1 MSPDAPNV
9 DITSHDTY
17 VDGVPH
23 EVFARMRATEPVAW
37 TEEAD
42 GGRGFWSLTKYDDV
56 LYASRH
62 TELFSS
68 RLGIRMEDMDAEE
81 TEARRTMM
89 EMDSPGTH
97 APPAHRGATVHARAP
112 SRTTRAPCE
121 NSPRKCCH
129 NLHGSE
135 EFDFVKDV
143 ARELPM
149 KMLGRL
155 LGLPNEDLDWLVSRG
170 DALIGNSDPDFT
182 DYVVDQSDTSAYRLL
197 PFRSPV
203 AIELF
208 EYAQQA
214 LEERRLT
221 PTHDV
226 LTALLAPTKDGDTL
240 DDPTLKNFFTLMVAA
255 GNDTTR
261 YTMTAGT
268 QVFIER
274 PEIFAALPDD
284 GRGPDEAPRR
294 RGPALGEHDHAL
306 SSHRRRRHRTA
317 RSETRQ
323 GRQGRP
329 LVHLGELRRRAVR
342 RPLRLHQGPRAE
354 RPRRLRTPQRAPLPR
369 RAPRATR
376 IARDVRR
383 DGQGLVEY
391 RSGRPQR
398 TIPIELHQ
406 RDEEAPG
413 SRDLAL
419 EEREILAHL
428 PVGRR
433 AGVTLPLGCA

>member
-1 MSPDAPNV
+1 MSPDAAAV

-23 EVFARMRATEPVAW
+23 EVFARLRASNPVAW

-68 RLGIRMEDMDAEE
+68 RLGIRMEDMDEEE

-89 EMDSPGTH
+89 EMDSPEHTRLRRIV
-97 APPAHRGATVHARAP
+97 ARPFTPRAVAEYEVAVRELAREVLANLDGAT
-112 SRTTRAPCE
+112 
-121 NSPRKCCH
+121 
-129 NLHGSE
+129 
-135 EFDFVKDV
+135 EFDFVKDI

-155 LGLPNEDLDWLVSRG
+155 LGLPDDDLDWLVSRG

-182 DYVVDQSDTSAYRLL
+182 DYVIDQSDTSAYRLL

-208 EYAQQA
+208 EYAQRA
-214 LEERRLT
+214 LEERRTT
-221 PTHDV
+221 PTNDV

-261 YTMTAGT
+261 YTMTAGA
-268 QVFIER
+268 QVFIEH
-274 PEIFAALPDD
+274 PEIFAALPTLDDARVKLLVDEVLRWASTTMHFRRTVVEDTELRGQKLTKGDKVVLWYVSSNRDDDLYEDADTFEATRNPEHQAFGAGGRHFCLGTALARLELRILIEETLKRYPEITLD
-284 GRGPDEAPRR
+284 GRPIAAEAMFVNQ
-294 RGPALGEHDHAL
+294 LKE
-306 SSHRRRRHRTA
+306 
-317 RSETRQ
+317 
-323 GRQGRP
+323 
-329 LVHLGELRRRAVR
+329 
-342 RPLRLHQGPRAE
+342 
-354 RPRRLRTPQRAPLPR
+354 
-369 RAPRATR
+369 
-376 IARDVRR
+376 
-383 DGQGLVEY
+383 
-391 RSGRPQR
+391 
-398 TIPIELHQ
+398 
-406 RDEEAPG
+406 
-413 SRDLAL
+413 
-419 EEREILAHL
+419 L
-428 PVGRR
+428 PVRLKG
-433 AGVTLPLGCA
+433 A

>member
-1 MSPDAPNV
+1 MSSDATAV

-17 VDGVPH
+17 VGGVPH
-23 EVFARMRATEPVAW
+23 EVFAHLRATNPVAW

-89 EMDSPGTH
+89 EMDSPEHTRLRRIV
-97 APPAHRGATVHARAP
+97 ARPFTPRAVADYEGAVRELAREVLA
-112 SRTTRAPCE
+112 
-121 NSPRKCCH
+121 
-129 NLHGSE
+129 NLDGQE
-135 EFDFVKDV
+135 EFDFVTDV

-214 LEERRLT
+214 LEERRLS

-261 YTMTAGT
+261 YTMTAGA
-268 QVFIER
+268 QVFIEH
-274 PEIFAALPDD
+274 PEIFTALPTMDD
-284 GRGPDEAPRR
+284 AQMKVLVDEVLRWASTTMHFRR
-294 RGPALGEHDHAL
+294 TVVED
-306 SSHRRRRHRTA
+306 T
-317 RSETRQ
+317 
-323 GRQGRP
+323 
-329 LVHLGELRRRAVR
+329 ELRGQ
-342 RPLRLHQGPRAE
+342 PLKKGDKVVLWYISANFDEEQFANPNE
-354 RPRRLRTPQRAPLPR
+354 FQVDRTPNDHVAF
-369 RAPRATR
+369 
-376 IARDVRR
+376 
-383 DGQGLVEY
+383 GLH
-391 RSGRPQR
+391 S
-398 TIPIELHQ
+398 
-406 RDEEAPG
+406 
-413 SRDLAL
+413 
-419 EEREILAHL
+419 AHL
-428 PVGRR
+428 CLGAHLARLELRVMFEEMAKAWSNIEAAGPSERFRSNFISGTKKLPVR
-433 AGVTLPLGCA
+433 VTWR